1 MVTTHVIKLKYFS
14 IHFFILLPNLYINKA
29 NIPYLNPRLNNE
41 ATKKTKNGSMAAPAA
56 IVKTLNG
63 IGVNPAAKIVKNVF
77 DLNELESSVKTDS
90 EKPGM

>member
-1 MVTTHVIKLKYFS
+1 
-14 IHFFILLPNLYINKA
+14 
-29 NIPYLNPRLNNE
+29 
-41 ATKKTKNGSMAAPAA
+41 AA